1 MSGQLVS
8 WRDYE
13 GVDGFA
19 GTASSEELHNLRK
32 ALVAGQDRDP
42 VAASPGVG
50 FPLRVESLEQT
61 LKNTTFR
68 MEHIRFWRMIP
79 KAPAFNTVEEYN
91 QVQSYGQSDLGA
103 FIDEGALPEETDAQY
118 ERKFSFVKFMGTTRR
133 LTHVMSLVKPA
144 HGNVIAQETIAGTMR
159 LLEQIER
166 ALYFADSRLDPVQW
180 SGLEQMID
188 EGASAAN
195 IIDLRGRQ
203 LTEDNLTDGGLTIMD
218 APNFGI
224 PTHLM
229 LNPKNKADF
238 VKGFFPRARFDQFQK
253 TDDGMVGL
261 DVRGITTPAGDIQLV
276 PDVFIDD
283 GGAVAGL
290 GAIGDAGKRPAPPT
304 ITTPA
309 AAAPNAASLF
319 AADDV
324 GTYRYQI
331 VAVNKFGQT
340 APLVVNAAALAV
352 ASGDAVTF
360 GVTPGAGPT
369 PSHYKVYRTGRNGAL
384 GTERL
389 ILRVRNDVGMAE
401 KTITDLNANLPG
413 TFKAFLVQMNQDNIS
428 FKQLAPMLKIPLA
441 TIDTSIRWMQL
452 IYGTPVLYTP
462 RHNVLFKNIGR
473 APDFVGAL

>member
-19 GTASSEELHNLRK
+19 GQTSADELHQLRK

-42 VAASPGVG
+42 VGAAPGVG

-166 ALYFADSRLDPVQW
+166 ALYEADSRLDPVQW
-180 SGLEQMID
+180 TGLQQMIE
-188 EGASAAN
+188 EGAAAAN
-195 IIDLRGRQ
+195 IIDLRGRP

-224 PTHLM
+224 PTHLL
-229 LNPKNKADF
+229 LNPKNKADL
-238 VKGFFPRARFDQFQK
+238 VKTLFPRARFDQFQK
-253 TDDGMVGL
+253 TDEGMIGA
-261 DVRGITTPAGDIQLV
+261 DIRGITTPAGDIQFV
-276 PDVFIDD
+276 PDTFIDS
-283 GGAVAGL
+283 GGGIAGL
-290 GAIGDAGKRPAPPT
+290 GAIGDAGKRPASPT

-309 AAAPNAASLF
+309 VAAANPASLF
-319 AADDV
+319 SADDV
-324 GTYRYQI
+324 GTYFWWV
-331 VAVNKFGQT
+331 VAVNKFGQS
-340 APLVVNAAALAV
+340 APVLVNAVALAV

-369 PSHYKVYRTGRNGAL
+369 PSYYKVYRTAKNVLSATAL
-384 GTERL
+384 R
-389 ILRVRNDVGMAE
+389 IDRVRNDVGAAE

-413 TFKAFLVQMNQDNIS
+413 TFKAFMVQMNQDNMA

-462 RHNVLFKNIGR
+462 RHNVLYKNIGR
-473 APDFVGAL
+473 AADFVGAL